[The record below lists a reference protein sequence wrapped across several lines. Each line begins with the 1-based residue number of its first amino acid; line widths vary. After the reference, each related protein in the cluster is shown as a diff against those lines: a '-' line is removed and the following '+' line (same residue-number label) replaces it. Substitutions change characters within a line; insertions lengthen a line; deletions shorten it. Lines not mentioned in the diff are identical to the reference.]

1 MTPHYLLDHLDDVL
15 HRLQRGDTEAAKH
28 IVRRLHEEAKRE
40 AIEWDAWAS
49 KEEMRNY
56 VG

>member
-1 MTPHYLLDHLDDVL
+1 MTPHYLLDQLDDVL